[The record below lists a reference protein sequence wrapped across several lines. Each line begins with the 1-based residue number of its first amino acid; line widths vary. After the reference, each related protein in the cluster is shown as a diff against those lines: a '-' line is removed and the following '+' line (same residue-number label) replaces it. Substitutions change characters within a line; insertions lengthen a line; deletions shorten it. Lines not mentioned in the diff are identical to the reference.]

1 MDDPPSKEGAIR
13 LIRFKDPMTE
23 KSASIA
29 MAWLDAFNAQQLE
42 GLLSLYAEHC
52 RHTSPQIRLLHPDTG
67 GMLVG
72 KEALRAWWREAFV
85 RLPGLR
91 YEMIALT
98 AQADRAVLEYRRVAS
113 GEDAMPVSESFDIVN
128 GLIVA
133 SRVYRG

>member
-1 MDDPPSKEGAIR
+1 
-13 LIRFKDPMTE
+13 MTHQ
-23 KSASIA
+23 SASIA
-29 MAWLDAFNAQQLE
+29 MAWLDAFNHQHLDR
-42 GLLSLYAEHC
+42 LLALYAENC

-72 KEALRAWWREAFV
+72 KDALRSWWQDAFK

-91 YEMIALT
+91 YEMTALT
-98 AQADRAVLEYRRVAS
+98 AQADRAVLEYRRLAT
-113 GEDAMPVSESFDIVN
+113 GEAALPVSESFDIAG